1 MVKVVGNTPD
11 RKIDLILVS
20 APSLDG
26 YRSNQIREIPA
37 YGLGL
42 LATIANRR
50 GYNVGV
56 LDAEAQSESS
66 LEKISKEIERLNP
79 RFIGFSSNTP
89 MYKNTLKIASTIKK
103 DIPIIIGGS
112 HASALPKQT
121 AEDLRLNN
129 FYLLINGPGEDS
141 ITEILSGTPRERIN
155 GASYFNEKGKF
166 IENKKKKIGQFE
178 DYPRIDRSFFINDP
192 IPLGREM
199 TSFLLSSRGCFY
211 DCSFCSI
218 HTTWNQKVMFRNLE
232 DITEEMGE
240 LYSKGTRSFRFL
252 DDLFLVSPS
261 HSNRFYEELKLK
273 KLLRKIEW
281 AANSRVNI
289 INRMSSKDIKNL
301 KESGCK
307 GIGLGIE
314 SGSDGV
320 LKEIGKGF
328 TTRESENAVKK
339 LTKEGI
345 KTYGYFILGFPR
357 ESEEEIKNTLEFAY
371 KLSKKYGLKGGIVP
385 YKLYPGS
392 RDYKEIVGEN
402 PSRERVHQLLQFKPA
417 TLTSPEDTKKIKS
430 ILKERERHTV
440 IHDSEIFNPSRI
452 EINKIVNYIRNFY
465 LRTRSS

>member
-1 MVKVVGNTPD
+1 MVKVIGYTQD
-11 RKIDLILVS
+11 KKIDLILVN
-20 APSLDG
+20 APSLDNLG
-26 YRSNQIREIPA
+26 DNQIREIPA

-42 LATIANRR
+42 LATIANEK

-79 RFIGFSSNTP
+79 RFVGFSSNTP
-89 MYKNTLKIASTIKK
+89 MYKNTLKIASTIRK
-103 DIPIIIGGS
+103 DIPLIIGGS

-141 ITEILSGTPRERIN
+141 ITEILSGKPKEKIN
-155 GASYFNEKGKF
+155 GASYFNEEGKF

-178 DYPRIDRSFFINDP
+178 DYPKINRSFFINDP
-192 IPLGREM
+192 IPLGRKM

-232 DITEEMGE
+232 DITDEME
-240 LYSKGTRSFRFL
+240 DLYSQGIRSFKFL
-252 DDLFLVSPS
+252 DDLFLINSS
-261 HSNRFYEELKLK
+261 HSNKFYEELKFK
-273 KLLRKIEW
+273 KLLGKIEW
-281 AANSRVNI
+281 TANSRVNI
-289 INRMSSKDIKNL
+289 INRMSSREIRGL

-314 SGSDGV
+314 SGSDNI

-328 TTRESENAVKK
+328 TILESENAVKK
-339 LTKEGI
+339 LAKEGI

-357 ESEEEIKNTLEFAY
+357 ESEEEIKSTLEFAY
-371 KLSKKYGLKGGIVP
+371 NLSKKYGLKGGIVP

-402 PSRERVHQLLQFKPA
+402 PSRERVHQLLQFRPA
-417 TLTSPEDTKKIKS
+417 KLTSSEDTKEVRS
-430 ILKERERHTV
+430 MLKERERHTV
-440 IHDSEIFNPSRI
+440 IHDPEIFNPSRI
-452 EINKIVNYIRNFY
+452 ETNRIVNYIRNFY
-465 LRTRSS
+465 LRTRFS